1 MRSLVVA
8 PVATDRLVLR
18 PWREDD
24 LDALH
29 EIRCDV
35 EVIRYL
41 PWELGTRED
50 SRAWLAQRIAQDRL
64 AADGDAV
71 SYAVERT
78 EDGRLVGAVN
88 AWWRSVADGEG
99 EIGFVLASD
108 AQRKGYALEAVTALV
123 DLLFDALDLRRVT
136 GTADARNASSLDLMR
151 RLGMRHAAD
160 ADGGLVVWAVLSPEW
175 EQRH

>member
-29 EIRCDV
+29 EIRCDAQ
-35 EVIRYL
+35 VIRYL
-41 PWELGTRED
+41 PWELGARED

-99 EIGFVLASD
+99 EIGFVLARE
-108 AQRKGYALEAVTALV
+108 AQGQGYAHEAVTALV
-123 DLLFDALDLRRVT
+123 DLLFTTLDLRRVT
-136 GTADARNASSLDLMR
+136 GTADARNTASQDLMH
-151 RLGMRHAAD
+151 RLGMRHVAD
-160 ADGGLVVWAVLSPEW
+160 ADGGLVVWAVSRTDW
-175 EQRH
+175 DARH